1 MNKYVKGGLELLKLI
16 ISFLLGGGTA
26 YMVL

>member
-1 MNKYVKGGLELLKLI
+1 MNKNVKSVLEVIKLI